1 MIFNGAFSFQIKDKV
16 LTHPNAQMTRL
27 MYLCKSSLNHTNKKT
42 DMQYSSR
49 VQAKHESSV
58 ENDLILLKCYKQDL
72 FSELV

>member
-1 MIFNGAFSFQIKDKV
+1 MIFNGAFSFQMKAQV

-49 VQAKHESSV
+49 VQAKHESSI
-58 ENDLILLKCYKQDL
+58 ENNLYIQNFINKIYFQ
-72 FSELV
+72 S